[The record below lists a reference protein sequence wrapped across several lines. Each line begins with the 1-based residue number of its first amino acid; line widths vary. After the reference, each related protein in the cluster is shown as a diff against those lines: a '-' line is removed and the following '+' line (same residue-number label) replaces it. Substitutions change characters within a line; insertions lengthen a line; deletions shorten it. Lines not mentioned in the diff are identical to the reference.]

1 MPKRTALPRAVH
13 RAAKSPKNRLQFGGL
28 KTEFKAAFT
37 QIAEEEAEDR
47 QAAPLLCLQVWKLCE
62 PLKNLWLEC
71 NNPINSFIFS
81 HQWD

>member
-47 QAAPLLCLQVWKLCE
+47 QAAPLLCLQV
-62 PLKNLWLEC
+62 
-71 NNPINSFIFS
+71 
-81 HQWD
+81 